1 MKSIEEKIQQME
13 IILGDAP
20 FEISPDIIFSD
31 YPIPNLSEAKDC
43 FSAISGLKG
52 YTYRKDKPN
61 GIPSPGNLYHW
72 HVYLRGQE
80 CFAVNIDGTGHDGYH
95 NVKLKSEVADFLRS
109 MGVNIKAS
117 NIIETRII
125 SSKQLLFD

>member
-1 MKSIEEKIQQME
+1 MDLYFGPFFF
-13 IILGDAP
+13 LG
-20 FEISPDIIFSD
+20 IFCT
-31 YPIPNLSEAKDC
+31 N
-43 FSAISGLKG
+43 
-52 YTYRKDKPN
+52 
-61 GIPSPGNLYHW
+61 
-72 HVYLRGQE
+72 